1 MIRELRKSDLTKEFF
16 VLLEQLGGATRKH
29 DVDDLWSKYLSG
41 ITRTFVFLQRGKV
54 IGTASILME
63 EKLLRGG
70 SSVGHIEDVVVDS
83 DCRSLGVGRRLV
95 DRCIES
101 AKDFGCY
108 KVILSCQEKNLPFYV
123 KCGFYPDSYCVR
135 RAIKD

>member
-1 MIRELRKSDLTKEFF
+1 MIRELRKSDLTKDFF
-16 VLLEQLGGATRKH
+16 VLLEQLGGATRKY

-41 ITRTFVFLQRGKV
+41 ISRAFVFLQGDKV

-63 EKLLRGG
+63 EKFMRGG

-83 DCRSLGVGRRLV
+83 DCRSLGVGRVLI

-108 KVILSCQEKNLPFYV
+108 KVILSCQEKNLPFYI
-123 KCGFYPDSYCVR
+123 KRGFYPDSYCVR
-135 RAIKD
+135 REIKD